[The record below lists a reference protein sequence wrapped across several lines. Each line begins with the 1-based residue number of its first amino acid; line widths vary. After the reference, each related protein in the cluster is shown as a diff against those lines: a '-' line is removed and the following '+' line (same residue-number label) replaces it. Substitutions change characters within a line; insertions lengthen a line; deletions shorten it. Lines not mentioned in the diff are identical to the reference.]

1 MNPIVEK
8 VYQIGIIP
16 VIAFNSVDEAL
27 PLCKALAE
35 GGLPAAEVTFR
46 TACAEECIRKI
57 HEEMPEMLLG
67 AGTVL
72 TCDQADR
79 AMAAGAS
86 FIVAPGFDPE
96 VCKHVIDKGGIMMP
110 GTASAGEMQQA
121 MNMGCEALKFF
132 PAEANGGVGMLK
144 NIGAALKGARWM
156 CTGGVNAKN
165 VNDYLGYDQIF
176 AVGGTWMCKSD
187 VIKAGD
193 WAKITAQ
200 SKEAVDTMLGLHLI
214 HVGINTGNEEEG
226 MKVATLL
233 GGLLNMKVAPGNSSI
248 FVGNKEFEIMKTHT
262 TIGADMLEGMVQY
275 RDSALVRAA
284 RDICR
289 WHHERYDGSGYPDGL
304 KGEEIPI
311 SAQVVALVDV
321 YDALT
326 SDRVYKKAF
335 PHEKAMR
342 MILNGDCGA
351 FNPLLID
358 CLIDLQDRII
368 VEKDEQDSP
377 PPISVND
384 EGAGKSG
391 SLIDEGRP
399 DDENGPTR
407 KG

>member
-57 HEEMPEMLLG
+57 HDEMPEMLLG

-72 TCDQADR
+72 TTEQADR

-110 GTASAGEMQQA
+110 GTCSAGEMQQA

-144 NIGAALKGARWM
+144 NIGAALKSAR
-156 CTGGVNAKN
+156 
-165 VNDYLGYDQIF
+165 
-176 AVGGTWMCKSD
+176 WMCKSD

-200 SKEAVDTMLGLHLI
+200 SKEAVDTMLGLKLM
-214 HVGINTGNEEEG
+214 HVGINTGNEEEA
-226 MKVATLL
+226 MKVANLI

-248 FVGNKEFEIMKTHT
+248 FVGSKEFEIMKKPGRGTHGHIA
-262 TIGADMLEGMVQY
+262 IGCNNVDRAIYHLSQRGVKFDLDSKNVKNGKTVACYMADEIAGFAFHLVQ
-275 RDSALVRAA
+275 A
-284 RDICR
+284 
-289 WHHERYDGSGYPDGL
+289 
-304 KGEEIPI
+304 
-311 SAQVVALVDV
+311 
-321 YDALT
+321 
-326 SDRVYKKAF
+326 
-335 PHEKAMR
+335 
-342 MILNGDCGA
+342 
-351 FNPLLID
+351 
-358 CLIDLQDRII
+358 
-368 VEKDEQDSP
+368 
-377 PPISVND
+377 
-384 EGAGKSG
+384 
-391 SLIDEGRP
+391 
-399 DDENGPTR
+399 
-407 KG
+407 